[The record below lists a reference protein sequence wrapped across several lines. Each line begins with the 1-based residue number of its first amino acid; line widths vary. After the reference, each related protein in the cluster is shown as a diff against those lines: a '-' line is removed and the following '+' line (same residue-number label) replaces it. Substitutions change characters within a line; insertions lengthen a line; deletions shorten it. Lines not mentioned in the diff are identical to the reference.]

1 MHNIGKL
8 TLEQRINKKKKE
20 REESLSKVYEH
31 TMVSSAVS
39 KDNPA

>member
-8 TLEQRINKKKKE
+8 TLEQRINKKKK